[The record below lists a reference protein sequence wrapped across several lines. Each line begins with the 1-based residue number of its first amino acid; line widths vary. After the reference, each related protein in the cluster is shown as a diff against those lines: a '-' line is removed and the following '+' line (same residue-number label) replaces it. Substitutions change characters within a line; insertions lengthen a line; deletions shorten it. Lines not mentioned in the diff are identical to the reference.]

1 MSWWKPFA
9 RRASVVTG
17 DSAATSG
24 GRSLENPAVPLSDF
38 DVVDFG
44 GRFAGV
50 VVNADSMLL
59 LPAVRACVA
68 IIADTLASVS
78 LNLADVATNAVDAT
92 STLHKLLHDQV
103 NPELSSLNWRRLM
116 FRHVL
121 IEGDHF
127 SRLEWDG
134 ANRLKAIYP
143 LDPRRMR
150 VEQRDGKRLYVYQLL
165 GGGIETYGAADIL
178 HLMFDPDTTGLRSRA
193 PWRVMKE
200 AIALGLAMQRYGAKF
215 FENGGHPALIV
226 SQPGMT
232 SPDAKQRAAQSIA
245 GKLRN
250 LAARSA
256 GVLVLDGGQK
266 ADVVSTDPRSGQ
278 FLESREQQ
286 VEEIC
291 RGYGVP
297 PAMVQHY
304 QGGGLPRS
312 VDFLGILFEKH
323 TIRPWAEI
331 AEAELA
337 LKIATT
343 GRKFVFDLSD
353 LQRGDFKTR
362 VEAVSRGVQ
371 AGVFTPNDGRR
382 LFGMPKTDQPGADDL
397 YLQQNMAAIAALPS
411 QTKSDPAPAE
421 PDGDETP

>member
-1 MSWWKPFA
+1 MPWWKPFS

-17 DSAATSG
+17 DYVDGVTSG

-38 DVVDFG
+38 DVVDYG
-44 GRFAGV
+44 GHFAGV
-50 VVNADSMLL
+50 TVNAETMLL
-59 LPAVRACVA
+59 LPVVRACVA
-68 IIADTLASVS
+68 IISDTLASVS
-78 LNLADVATNAVDAT
+78 LNLADATTDEIDGASA
-92 STLHKLLHDQV
+92 LHKILHDKV

-127 SRLEWDG
+127 SRLEWDN

-150 VEQRDGKRLYVYQLL
+150 VEVRDGKRLYVYQLL
-165 GGGIETYGAADIL
+165 GGGLETYGADDIL
-178 HLMFDPDTTGLRSRA
+178 HLMFEPDLSGLRSRK

-226 SQPGMT
+226 SQPGLT
-232 SPDAKQRAAQSIA
+232 SPDAKQRAANSIA

-250 LAARSA
+250 LAARAA

-278 FLESREQQ
+278 FLESRQQQ

-312 VDFLGILFEKH
+312 VEFLGLLFEKH
-323 TIRPWAEI
+323 CIRPWAEI
-331 AEAELA
+331 AEAEFA
-337 LKIATT
+337 LKIAQP
-343 GRKFVFDLSD
+343 GRKIVFDLSD

-371 AGVFTPNDGRR
+371 AGVFTPNDGRKLFSMPR
-382 LFGMPKTDQPGADDL
+382 LDQPGADDL
-397 YLQQNMAAIAALPS
+397 YLQQNMAAIKALPGAPEP
-411 QTKSDPAPAE
+411 DPN
-421 PDGDETP
+421 PDGDPNP